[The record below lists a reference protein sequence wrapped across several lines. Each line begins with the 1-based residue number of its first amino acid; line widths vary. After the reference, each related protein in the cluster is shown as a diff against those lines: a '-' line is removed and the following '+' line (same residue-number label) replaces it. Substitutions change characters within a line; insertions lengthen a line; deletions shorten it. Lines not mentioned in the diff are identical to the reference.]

1 MSGLLG
7 KTSLNLMMKEGERKG
22 KKKKS
27 LRCGYSLFTLKTH
40 LISQKKK
47 EKKERKKKKKK
58 EKKMNKK
65 VQPDL
70 AFITQTCMLKAF
82 LFSFLF
88 LVLYCPSREIWVTIP
103 E

>member
-1 MSGLLG
+1 MWLPTVYLEDPSYFPEE
-7 KTSLNLMMKEGERKG
+7 KRK
-22 KKKKS
+22 
-27 LRCGYSLFTLKTH
+27 
-40 LISQKKK
+40 
-47 EKKERKKKKKK
+47 KKKKKK
-58 EKKMNKK
+58 EKKKKKWIKK

-88 LVLYCPSREIWVTIP
+88 LVLYCPSQEIWVTIP

>member
-1 MSGLLG
+1 
-7 KTSLNLMMKEGERKG
+7 MKAGERKG

-27 LRCGYSLFTLKTH
+27 LRCGYPLFTLRTH

-47 EKKERKKKKKK
+47 ERKKKKKRK
-58 EKKMNKK
+58 KKMNKK

-88 LVLYCPSREIWVTIP
+88 LVLYCPSQEIWVTIP

>member
-1 MSGLLG
+1 MWLPTVYLEDPSYFPEE
-7 KTSLNLMMKEGERKG
+7 KR
-22 KKKKS
+22 
-27 LRCGYSLFTLKTH
+27 
-40 LISQKKK
+40 KK
-47 EKKERKKKKKK
+47 EKEKKKKKK
-58 EKKMNKK
+58 NKK

-70 AFITQTCMLKAF
+70 AFITQTCMLKAV

>member
-1 MSGLLG
+1 
-7 KTSLNLMMKEGERKG
+7 MMKERERKG
-22 KKKKS
+22 KKKEIFKMWLPTVYLEDPS
-27 LRCGYSLFTLKTH
+27 YFPEE
-40 LISQKKK
+40 KKK
-47 EKKERKKKKKK
+47 EKKKRKI
-58 EKKMNKK
+58 NKK

-103 E
+103 G